1 MKSTNGRLTHQQ
13 IREVCGAKARDKEMT
28 CPCCGH
34 SHLQLFGTDGVKCQN
49 DCTTEQVAAA
59 IRERLS
65 SGTTISPTNISKP
78 KKLKPSEMPDWQGFT
93 LDDYCQLK
101 KLSQR
106 PLQDLFGAH
115 ELSRRGKTVVAW
127 PYFDEAGKL
136 LATKIRLSS
145 DSHDTYFE
153 KEDPHIP
160 YGLNNPL
167 LQNMVSGSYDL
178 LITEGES
185 DCHTLACWGFPVIGI
200 SGDQG
205 WLPEYA
211 ELSVVQNA
219 KRILVCEDQDEG
231 GRTFTKRILKDRPD
245 ALILRFEGAKDPSEL
260 HLKHVH
266 AVGEEWLAQ
275 PFLQS
280 IDIAIQA
287 ATLERAM
294 RMPKQQASKPAPMR
308 SEAFYGLAGKLVAL
322 LEPQLEASRE
332 AILANVLG
340 SVGVLF
346 QHEACFKVTADVHY
360 PDDFYLTVGNSA
372 VARKGTTTNAVLE
385 IIERAQSGFRAHI
398 MTGLSTGQ
406 GLIAALSKKKT
417 PEQEKESERDYDFC
431 SDAIAAAVLVE
442 ISEFS
447 ELLAVMRRD
456 ENTLS
461 AVLRDAWDGRP
472 LAVLTRQQ
480 PLRVKNVSLS
490 TIAHI
495 TKRELLERLTSTDK
509 ANGFANQFI
518 FIWMERTKL
527 LPHGNL
533 AKINS
538 NEVVTELHT
547 AMEAAKGRG
556 AITWDGEAQ
565 ELWAEEYKTLSTRS
579 DSMLDAL
586 LSRAEAHVTRLSLL
600 YALLDGSNEIR
611 KAHLKAALAVWDY
624 SESSVKYVFGNAVD
638 SNKQKIIQKLEQNSP
653 LTTDEIRVQVFSK
666 NKAAKWVAEQLA
678 ELEQTRQIRR
688 CQKEFKTKTS
698 EAWEYVGEYVE

>member
-1 MKSTNGRLTHQQ
+1 
-13 IREVCGAKARDKEMT
+13 
-28 CPCCGH
+28 
-34 SHLQLFGTDGVKCQN
+34 LFGDDGVKCQTG
-49 DCTTEQVAAA
+49 CATEQVIAKCKENLNAGV
-59 IRERLS
+59 S
-65 SGTTISPTNISKP
+65 SSPTKISKP
-78 KKLKPSEMPDWQGFT
+78 KKPKLSETPEWQGFT

-101 KLSQR
+101 KLDRR
-106 PLQDLFGAH
+106 PLETFFGVH
-115 ELSRRGKTVVAW
+115 EVNRRGKSAVAW
-127 PYFDEAGKL
+127 PYFGDGGKL

-153 KEDPHIP
+153 PADPHVP

-211 ELSVVQNA
+211 DLPVVQNA
-219 KRILVCEDQDEG
+219 KRILLCEDQDEG
-231 GRTFTKRILKDRPD
+231 GKKFTARVLKDIPT
-245 ALILRFEGAKDPSEL
+245 ALVLRFEGAKDPSEL

-294 RMPKQQASKPAPMR
+294 RQPKQAKSKPGPMR
-308 SEAFYGLAGKLVAL
+308 SEAFYGLAGKIVAL
-322 LEPQLEASRE
+322 LQPQLEASSE

-346 QHEACFKVTADVHY
+346 QHEACFRVTADVHW
-360 PDDFYLTVGNSA
+360 PDDYYLTVGNSA

-385 IIERAQSGFRAHI
+385 IVERAQSGFKARTL
-398 MTGLSTGQ
+398 TGLSTGQ
-406 GLIAALSKKKT
+406 GLIAALRRKR
-417 PEQEKESERDYDFC
+417 PEGEEENEEEL
-431 SDAIAAAVLVE
+431 SDPIADAVLVE
-442 ISEFS
+442 ISEFA
-447 ELLAVMRRD
+447 ELLAVMKRD

-472 LAVLTRQQ
+472 LAVLTRNQ

-495 TKRELLERLTSTDK
+495 TSRELLERLTSTDR
-509 ANGFANQFI
+509 ANGFANRFI
-518 FIWMERTKL
+518 FIWMERKKL
-527 LPHGNL
+527 LPHGSLENL
-533 AKINS
+533 NS
-538 NEVVTELHT
+538 TDVVMELHK
-547 AMEAAKGRG
+547 AMEAAKGKG
-556 AITWDGEAQ
+556 PITWDAEAR

-600 YALLDGSNEIR
+600 YALLDGSAEIR
-611 KAHLKAALAVWDY
+611 KVHLKAALAVWEY
-624 SESSVKYVFGNAVD
+624 SEASVRYVFGNAVD
-638 SNKQKIIQKLEQNSP
+638 SNKQKMLDKLERNGP
-653 LTTDEIRVQVFSK
+653 LTSDEIRTQVFSK
-666 NKAAKWVAEQLA
+666 NKSAKWVAEQLA

-698 EAWEYVGEYVE
+698 EAWEFVEYME

>member
-1 MKSTNGRLTHQQ
+1 MNSTNGRLTHQQ
-13 IREVCGAKARDKEMT
+13 IREACGAKARDKEMT
-28 CPCCGH
+28 CPCCGR
-34 SHLQLFGTDGVKCQN
+34 SHLQLFGDDGVKCQN
-49 DCTTEQVAAA
+49 GCTTEQVAAA

-65 SGTTISPTNISKP
+65 TGTTISPTKSAAP
-78 KKLKPSEMPDWQGFT
+78 TKLKPSQMPDWQGFT

-101 KLSQR
+101 KLSRR
-106 PLQDLFGAH
+106 PLVDLFGAH

-127 PYFDEAGKL
+127 PYYDDAGKL

-153 KEDPHIP
+153 SADPHVP

-167 LQNMVSGSYDL
+167 LKNMVSGSYDL

-185 DCHTLACWGFPVIGI
+185 DCHTLASWGFPVIGI

-211 ELSVVQNA
+211 EFPVVQNA
-219 KRILVCEDQDEG
+219 KRVLVCEDQDEG
-231 GRTFTKRILKDRPD
+231 GRTFTKRILKDYPQ
-245 ALILRFEGAKDPSEL
+245 ALVLRFEGAKDPSEL
-260 HLKHVH
+260 HLKHVR

-294 RMPKQQASKPAPMR
+294 RKPKAATTPGTMR
-308 SEAFYGLAGKLVAL
+308 SEAFYGLAGKIVAL

-332 AILANVLG
+332 AVLANVLG

-346 QHEACFKVTADVHY
+346 QHEACFKVTADVHW

-385 IIERAQSGFRAHI
+385 IIERAQRGFRSHTL
-398 MTGLSTGQ
+398 TGLSTGQ

-417 PEQEKESERDYDFC
+417 PEQEKESERDHDFC

-447 ELLAVMRRD
+447 ELLAVMKRD

-509 ANGFANQFI
+509 ANGFANRFI
-518 FIWMERTKL
+518 FIWMERKKL
-527 LPHGNL
+527 LPHGSL
-533 AKINS
+533 ANIDS
-538 NEVVTELHT
+538 NEVVTELHK

-556 AITWDGEAQ
+556 AITWDAEAR

-600 YALLDGSNEIR
+600 YALLDGSNEIH
-611 KAHLKAALAVWDY
+611 KAHLKAALAVWEY
-624 SESSVKYVFGNAVD
+624 SEASVKYVFGNAVD
-638 SNKQKIIQKLEQNSP
+638 SDDKKILDKLDRNGALTTGEIRRLAFSDHKETTWVTEKMEALEQAR
-653 LTTDEIRVQVFSK
+653 RV
-666 NKAAKWVAEQLA
+666 
-678 ELEQTRQIRR
+678 RR
-688 CQKEFKTKTS
+688 CEKDGKKGKLA
-698 EAWEYVGEYVE
+698 AWEYVE